1 MSALIGT
8 EDIEVAYG
16 DMPVVRGVS
25 LEVRQGEAVAVIGP
39 NGAGKTTLFKAI
51 AGMLA
56 LRGGRILYE
65 GARLDG
71 LRHYDIV
78 KRGVVYVPAEREL
91 FPQMTVLE
99 NLELG
104 AYTNYKSRA
113 ERLRFVLGV
122 FPRLE
127 ERKGQMAGTLSGGEQ
142 QMLAVGRGLMA
153 RPKILLLDEPSTGLA
168 PLFVSEMYRQLSR
181 LKGEGLTILLAEQQI
196 PHALAFT
203 ERAYVLENGRIR
215 LSGKSKDLL
224 GDPEIQRTYL
234 GMA

>member
-1 MSALIGT
+1 MSVVIGT
-8 EDIEVAYG
+8 QEVEVAYG

-56 LRGGRILYE
+56 PRRGRILYQ

-71 LRHYDIV
+71 LRHHDIV

-113 ERLRFVLGV
+113 QRLKFVLGV

-127 ERKGQMAGTLSGGEQ
+127 ERRRQMAGTLSGGEQ

-203 ERAYVLENGRIR
+203 ERAYVLENGAIR

>member
-1 MSALIGT
+1 VSLLIET
-8 EDIEVAYG
+8 EAIEVAYG
-16 DMPVVRGVS
+16 DIPVVRGVS
-25 LEVRQGEAVAVIGP
+25 LEVREGEAVAVIGP

-51 AGMLA
+51 AGMLG
-56 LRGGRILYE
+56 LRGGRTLYQ

-71 LRHYDIV
+71 LPHYEV
-78 KRGVVYVPAEREL
+78 VRRGVVYIPAEREL

-104 AYTNYKSRA
+104 AYVNYASRA
-113 ERLRFVLGV
+113 ERLEFVLHV

-127 ERKGQMAGTLSGGEQ
+127 ERRAQLAGTLSGGEQ

-153 RPKILLLDEPSTGLA
+153 KPRIVLLDEPSTGLA

-181 LKGEGLTILLAEQQI
+181 LKGEGLTILLAEQQV

-203 ERAYVLENGRIR
+203 ERAYVLENGAVH
-215 LSGKSKDLL
+215 LSGRSADLL
-224 GDPEIQRTYL
+224 GNPEIQKAYL